1 MERKPNL
8 QQQAYVK
15 ILVAREVL
23 YAKIADLLKPYDLT
37 EPQFNVLR
45 ILRGAGPGG
54 LPCLE
59 VGRRLITR
67 VPDVTRLLDRLETT
81 GLVTRHRSDRDR
93 RVVNAHITARGLK
106 LIGRL
111 DRPIERLQQ
120 NQFAGLN
127 RAELLGLMN
136 LLDRAMK

>member
-1 MERKPNL
+1 MERKLNL

-15 ILVAREVL
+15 ILLTREIL
-23 YAKIADLLKPYDLT
+23 YAKIANLLKDYDLT

-45 ILRGAGPGG
+45 ILRGAGSGG

-67 VPDVTRLLDRLETT
+67 VPDVTRLLDRLEKA
-81 GLVTRHRSDRDR
+81 GLVTRTRSDRDR
-93 RVVNAHITARGLK
+93 RVVNAFITARGLK

-111 DRPIERLQQ
+111 DRPVVRLQQ
-120 NQFAGLN
+120 EQFSALTG
-127 RAELLGLMN
+127 AELVELMK
-136 LLDRAMK
+136 LLDRATK

>member
-1 MERKPNL
+1 MERKLNL

-15 ILVAREVL
+15 ILLTREIL
-23 YAKIADLLKPYDLT
+23 YAKIANLLKDYDLT

-45 ILRGAGPGG
+45 ILRGAGSGG

-67 VPDVTRLLDRLETT
+67 VPDVTRLLDRLEKA
-81 GLVTRHRSDRDR
+81 GLVTRTRSDRDR
-93 RVVNAHITARGLK
+93 RVVNAFISARGLK

-111 DRPIERLQQ
+111 DRPVVRLQQ
-120 NQFAGLN
+120 EQFSALTG
-127 RAELLGLMN
+127 AELVELMK
-136 LLDRAMK
+136 LLDRATK